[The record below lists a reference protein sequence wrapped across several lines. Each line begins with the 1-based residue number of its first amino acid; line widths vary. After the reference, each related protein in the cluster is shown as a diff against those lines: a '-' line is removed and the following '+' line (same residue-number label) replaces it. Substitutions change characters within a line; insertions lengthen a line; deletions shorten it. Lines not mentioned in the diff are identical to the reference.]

1 MVGLFFFQKSS
12 SIHVPVIFAQHWIPM
27 IARSI
32 LTGCLLMLAC
42 IILPDRGAAQTP
54 ASVRFDPDQGVVI
67 KQDSIFETIFRFRI
81 QDRATFLSQ
90 NGSDLHVASAAW
102 QVRRCRLKFEGFA
115 ITPRLKYQLQLGL
128 SDFDQAIADGTG
140 DQSILM
146 DAFIRY
152 ALSPKLEVGFGET
165 KLPGDR
171 QSIIS
176 SGYQEFPERSIATNA
191 FTLDHDF
198 GFHVDWRIATGR
210 QPLRLHAAVSQGEGR
225 SSRSSGD
232 GLCYTGRLEWLPLGA
247 FTKEGDYSEGDLARE
262 KTPKLALATAYST
275 NIDAQRAFAQ
285 RGLRFP
291 DDMTRTINTFF
302 ADVLYKYN
310 GWSFSNQ
317 FQQRHADDDP
327 VVRDT
332 VSLTQVAVNEGWG
345 ATSQLGKMVSKR
357 TEVSVRYSIFKPAE
371 SIEENLPRREDAWL
385 GWSYYINGHR
395 IKLQS
400 ALIYTWLDGVP
411 DLVHQG
417 DQWGLMFQV
426 EFGI

>member
-1 MVGLFFFQKSS
+1 MN
-12 SIHVPVIFAQHWIPM
+12 
-27 IARSI
+27 ARSI
-32 LTGCLLMLAC
+32 WTGCLLMLVA
-42 IILPDRGAAQTP
+42 IIFPDRVSAQAP
-54 ASVRFDPDQGVVI
+54 ASVSFDPNEGIVI
-67 KQDSIFETIFRFRI
+67 KQDSIFELNFRFRI

-90 NGSDLHVASAAW
+90 DGSDLHVASAAW

-140 DQSILM
+140 DKSILL

-152 ALSPKLEVGFGET
+152 AVSPTVELGFGET

-176 SGYQEFPERSIATNA
+176 SGYLEFPDRSVATNA

-210 QPLRLHAAVSQGEGR
+210 QPLRFHGTVSQGEGR
-225 SSRSSGD
+225 SSRSTDD
-232 GLCYTGRLEWLPLGA
+232 GLCYSGRLEWLPLGN
-247 FTKEGDYSEGDLARE
+247 FTDHGDYFEGDLARE
-262 KTPKLALATAYST
+262 PKPKLALAVAYST
-275 NIDAQRAFAQ
+275 DINAQRAFAQ

-291 DDMTRTINTFF
+291 DEMTRTINTFF
-302 ADVLYKYN
+302 ADALYKCN
-310 GWSFSNQ
+310 GWSWSNE
-317 FQQRHADDDP
+317 FQQRQNDGNP
-327 VVRDT
+327 VVQDT
-332 VSLTQVAVNEGWG
+332 VSLTEVTVDAGWG
-345 ATSQLGKMVSKR
+345 ATSQLGKMVSKK
-357 TEVSVRYSIFKPAE
+357 TELSVRYSMFKPAE
-371 SIEENLPRREDAWL
+371 SVVNNLPRREDAWL
-385 GWSYYINGHR
+385 GWSYYVNGHR

>member
-1 MVGLFFFQKSS
+1 MPLRTAPFL
-12 SIHVPVIFAQHWIPM
+12 
-27 IARSI
+27 SI
-32 LTGCLLMLAC
+32 LFIGF
-42 IILPDRGAAQTP
+42 AAQGL
-54 ASVRFDPDQGVVI
+54 AQSEAHVQFDPNEGIVI
-67 KQDSIFETIFRFRI
+67 RQDSIFELNFRFRI

-90 NGSDLHVASAAW
+90 SGSDLHVASAAW

-128 SDFDQAIADGTG
+128 SDFDQAIGDGTG
-140 DQSILM
+140 DKSILM

-152 ALSPKLEVGFGET
+152 AVSPKVELGFGET

-176 SGYQEFPERSIATNA
+176 SGYLEFPDRSIATNA

-198 GFHVDWRIATGR
+198 GFHVDWRIATGQ
-210 QPLRLHAAVSQGEGR
+210 QPLRFHGAVSQGEGR
-225 SSRSSGD
+225 SSRSTD
-232 GLCYTGRLEWLPLGA
+232 NGLCYSGRLEWLPLGN
-247 FTKEGDYSEGDLARE
+247 FTDHSDYFEGDLARE
-262 KTPKLALATAYST
+262 PKPKLALAVAYST
-275 NIDAQRAFAQ
+275 DINAQRAFAQ

-291 DDMTRTINTFF
+291 DEATRTINTFF
-302 ADVLYKYN
+302 ADVLYKHA
-310 GWSFSNQ
+310 GWSWSNE
-317 FQQRHADDDP
+317 FQQRQNDGDP
-327 VVRDT
+327 VVQDT
-332 VSLTQVAVNEGWG
+332 VTLTEVTVDAGWG
-345 ATSQLGKMVSKR
+345 ATSQLGKMISKR
-357 TEVSVRYSIFKPAE
+357 TELSVRYSIFKPAE
-371 SIEENLPRREDAWL
+371 SVEKNLPRREDAWL
-385 GWSYYINGHR
+385 GWSYYVNGHR